1 MEEGRI
7 KRALSKLNEVLGFES
22 PEPVGLIINK
32 DIDPYLSVVDKAK
45 AAIEQNPKIGDK
57 GSDRWLTTS
66 EISVLLNLPR
76 KTVLNHIHKGEVKG
90 QSMGRTFV
98 VEYNDI
104 VDAYG
109 QEFMER
115 GLNNSIKPK
124 FFIDRRRNS
133 NHAGT
138 QVLKAGYMT
147 KDRVI
152 QELNDKVI
160 SLTSEVEKL
169 HGRVSDLTSH
179 NDDLLGKNSKL
190 INIQADLMNKMNKDI

>member
-22 PEPVGLIINK
+22 PEPVGLIISK
-32 DIDPYLSVVDKAK
+32 EIDPYLSVVEKTK
-45 AAIEQNPKIGDK
+45 AAIEQNPKI
-57 GSDRWLTTS
+57 SDNGGERWLTTTEVS
-66 EISVLLNLPR
+66 AMVNLPR
-76 KTVLNHIHKGEVKG
+76 KTVLNHIHKGQLKG

-98 VEYNDI
+98 VEYNNI

-109 QEFMER
+109 QEFIER
-115 GLNNSIKPK
+115 GLNTSIKPK
-124 FFIDRRRNS
+124 FFIDGRRNS

-152 QELNDKVI
+152 QELNDKVR
-160 SLTSEVEKL
+160 SLTAEVEKL
-169 HGRVSDLTSH
+169 RDRVSTLTSQ
-179 NDDLLGKNSKL
+179 NDDLVSERISLLNELNDQIK
-190 INIQADLMNKMNKDI
+190 KDI